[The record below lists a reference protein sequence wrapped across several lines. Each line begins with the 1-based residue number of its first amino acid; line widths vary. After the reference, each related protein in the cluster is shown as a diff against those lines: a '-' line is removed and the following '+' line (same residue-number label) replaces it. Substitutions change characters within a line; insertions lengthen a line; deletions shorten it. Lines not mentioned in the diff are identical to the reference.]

1 MNRYRWLAF
10 AVMTAL
16 ILPRIAQR
24 GMFLDGIT
32 YAVIARNMA
41 IGAGSLWH
49 PFFSDTVY
57 PVFYEQPP
65 LGLWLESL
73 AFRVLG
79 DHLFVERL
87 FSVLVFALTGLT
99 MMAIWRRVLRPWY
112 DSLPIFFWA
121 VPSVVTWAAV
131 NNILE
136 VTQGLFTVVAVY
148 CVIRAA
154 ERIPAGAAAAWT
166 LGASA
171 CVLAACLTKGP
182 VGLFPLAAPLFL
194 LLRAPDE
201 RPTALRALAIVA
213 GMTLACGAAI
223 GLLLTAEAPKAALEG
238 FARTHLV
245 PALSGARGMPRR
257 SADIARHLTFGVWA
271 RMAVLA
277 VVLWFARRKET
288 ALSPL
293 PRMTLVFLLI
303 GLSGSAP
310 ILMSPVLAGH
320 YFVPSIPFFALAA
333 AALSL
338 PAVQTFARPNSE
350 RGSRVPVIVGA
361 ALLVLAVMVPAV
373 KGPLEPRDVRLLDG
387 FDAIAPIVPTAATIG
402 TCRASAADWGL
413 HSYMQRF
420 FRVSLEGEDPP
431 RRGWFLV
438 REEACAAPVG
448 CTRAA
453 GNEAVALY
461 RCGL

>member
-1 MNRYRWLAF
+1 MNSYRWLAF

-41 IGAGSLWH
+41 VGVGSLWR
-49 PFFSDTVY
+49 PSFSETVY

-65 LGLWLESL
+65 LGLWLQSL

-99 MMAIWRRVLRPWY
+99 MMAIWRRVLRPRY

-121 VPSVVTWAAV
+121 VPSVVTWAAI

-136 VTQGLFTVVAVY
+136 VTQGLFAAFAVY

-154 ERIPAGAAAAWT
+154 ERIPAGTAAAWT
-166 LGASA
+166 LGASG
-171 CVLAACLTKGP
+171 CVVAACLTKGP
-182 VGLFPLAAPLFL
+182 VGLFPLATPLFL
-194 LLRAPDE
+194 LLRAPE
-201 RPTALRALAIVA
+201 GRPRVARALAIVA
-213 GMTLACGAAI
+213 SMALLCCAAAGA
-223 GLLLTAEAPKAALEG
+223 LWTAEAPRAALEG

-245 PALSGARGMPRR
+245 PAMSGERGVPRR
-257 SADIARHLTFGVWA
+257 SSDIARHLTLGVWA
-271 RMAVLA
+271 RMAGVA
-277 VVLWFARRKET
+277 IVLWFARRKHT
-288 ALSPL
+288 PLTPL
-293 PRMTLVFLLI
+293 PRMTLVFFLI
-303 GLSGSAP
+303 GLSASVP
-310 ILMSPVLAGH
+310 ILTSPVLAGH

-338 PAVQTFARPNSE
+338 PAVQTFARPPSE
-350 RGSRVPVIVGA
+350 RRSRVPLVVGV
-361 ALLVLAVMVPAV
+361 ALVGLALIVPALH
-373 KGPLEPRDVRLLDG
+373 GPFEPRDVRLLAG
-387 FDAIAPIVPTAATIG
+387 LDAIAPIVPNATTIG

-420 FRVSLEGEDPP
+420 FRVSLEGEDVPG
-431 RRGWFLV
+431 RGWFLI
-438 REEACAAPVG
+438 REEACAAPAG
-448 CTRAA
+448 CTNAA
-453 GNEAVALY
+453 GNEAVALF
-461 RCGL
+461 RCGP